1 MEMARYLKPEE
12 LLMAH
17 RLFAVLGRC
26 QAVAEMLVYLP
37 LRCEELRLEQ
47 FGEVQEPLRLYS
59 KPL

>member
-1 MEMARYLKPEE
+1 
-12 LLMAH
+12 MAH